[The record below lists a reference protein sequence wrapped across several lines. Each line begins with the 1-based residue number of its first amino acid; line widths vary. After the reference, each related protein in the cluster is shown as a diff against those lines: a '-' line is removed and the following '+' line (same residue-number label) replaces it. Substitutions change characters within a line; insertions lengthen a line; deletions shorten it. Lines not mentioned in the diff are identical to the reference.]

1 MVRVALSTT
10 DHPLKRHPRNITR
23 VSVLLSPLVV
33 SDDPDKAADIHAGTS
48 FKDVVSVPV
57 PAVMSVSVVV
67 AE

>member
-1 MVRVALSTT
+1 
-10 DHPLKRHPRNITR
+10 
-23 VSVLLSPLVV
+23 LVV
-33 SDDPDKAADIHAGTS
+33 SDVPDKAADIHAGTS